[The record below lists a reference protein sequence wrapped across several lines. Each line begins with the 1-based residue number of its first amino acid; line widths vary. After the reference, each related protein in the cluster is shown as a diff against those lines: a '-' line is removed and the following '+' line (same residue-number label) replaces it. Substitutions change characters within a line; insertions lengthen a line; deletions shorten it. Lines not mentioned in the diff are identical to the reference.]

1 MINERYHALIVKD
14 KVDFMGLKSCFPIDL
29 SLLLMMFLLF
39 ILCPSTVT
47 ASNQDNYYLIGP
59 EDVLEI
65 SIWKD
70 PDLTKQVIVRPD
82 GRISFPLVGEVEVGG
97 HSVEWLQKHITE
109 RIHEYV
115 PDAVVTVMVIQVN
128 TIKIYVV
135 GKVARPGEYRI
146 GKKINIM
153 QALALAGG
161 LAPFADDDD
170 ILVLRYL
177 GGKQV
182 KIPFDYSR
190 VKKGKAIEQ
199 NIWLNNGDVVVVP

>member
-1 MINERYHALIVKD
+1 
-14 KVDFMGLKSCFPIDL
+14 
-29 SLLLMMFLLF
+29 MMFLLF
-39 ILCPSTVT
+39 VLYPSTVI
-47 ASNQDNYYLIGP
+47 ASNQDNDYLIGP
-59 EDVLEI
+59 EDILEI
-65 SIWKD
+65 SVWKD
-70 PDLTKQVIVRPD
+70 PDLTKQVVVRPD
-82 GRISFPLVGEVEVGG
+82 GRISFPLVGEVQVGG
-97 HSVEWLQKHITE
+97 HSVEWLQKNISK

-128 TIKIYVV
+128 TFKIYVV

-170 ILVLRYL
+170 ILILRYL
-177 GGKQV
+177 DGKQM
-182 KIPFDYSR
+182 KIPFDYSL
-190 VKKGKAIEQ
+190 VKKGKAIDQ